1 MPKLKF
7 TSAAVRDLAHPSKG
21 QTLYLDTTLPGLGL
35 QVTPGAKTYYV
46 ETMVNARNRR
56 VTLGPATTY
65 TPEAA
70 RKEAKKVLGRMAA
83 GEDVNA
89 TKAAARVRGKT
100 LGEAYDAFMKARK
113 LKPSTRETYE
123 ICMRQH
129 FGDWFK
135 RELVSISP
143 LMMVQRHGKIAA
155 KSGPG
160 AANGSARVFRS
171 IWNYTRALT
180 AAADGSKTMPESPT
194 QRLTD
199 LRQWS
204 KMQRRTRHLTEDLFP
219 AFGKALAVL
228 REDGGNASYADFVEL
243 LVRTGLRRSEAA
255 GLRWADVSLSNLTLT
270 VHDTKNHKSH
280 TLPLPRQLEALLTR
294 RKEYA
299 QTDLVFPGCAD
310 PRKSLARLC
319 KLIGTEISAH
329 DFRRTFATVADGCD
343 LSGYT
348 IKRLLNHALGNDV
361 TAGYIV
367 SDISRL
373 RRAMQK
379 INDTLDELMS
389 LVPQREIAP
398 VQRQESFVG
407 AAPLVSLSMIA

>member
-1 MPKLKF
+1 MPKIKM
-7 TSAAVRDLAHPSKG
+7 TAAAVRDLAHPSKG
-21 QTLYLDTTLPGLGL
+21 QSLYLDTLLPGLGL
-35 QVTPGAKTYYV
+35 RVTPGAKTYYV
-46 ETMVNARNRR
+46 ETMVNGRNRR
-56 VTLGPATTY
+56 VTLGPSTTY

-70 RKEAKKVLGRMAA
+70 RREAKKVLGRMAA

-100 LGEAYDAFMKARK
+100 LGEAYDEFMKAKK
-113 LKPSTRETYE
+113 LKPSTRDTYE

-129 FGDWFK
+129 FTDWFT

-143 LMMVQRHGKIAA
+143 LMMVQRHSKIVATA
-155 KSGPG
+155 GPG
-160 AANGSARVFRS
+160 AANGSARVFRAV
-171 IWNYTRALT
+171 WNYTRALT
-180 AAADGSKTMPESPT
+180 AAPDGSKTMPDSPT

-204 KMQRRTRHLTEDLFP
+204 KLQRRTRHLTEDLFP
-219 AFGKALAVL
+219 SFGKALAVL

-294 RKEYA
+294 RKEFA
-299 QTDLVFPGCAD
+299 DSELVFPGCAD

-319 KLIGTEISAH
+319 KLLGTDISAH
-329 DFRRTFATVADGCD
+329 DF
-343 LSGYT
+343 
-348 IKRLLNHALGNDV
+348 
-361 TAGYIV
+361 
-367 SDISRL
+367 
-373 RRAMQK
+373 
-379 INDTLDELMS
+379 
-389 LVPQREIAP
+389 
-398 VQRQESFVG
+398 
-407 AAPLVSLSMIA
+407 